1 MQSVQEGLSQI
12 LNPAQTFYNTNS
24 NPGANNT
31 SSSGNSA
38 PDPHKQTPTFTQHM
52 SKIIIENPT
61 QQVVVTPS
69 QQSNMLAR
77 KRSSINFDR
86 NANNSNEDLS
96 EKEITRQ
103 RQQQAQLQEQF
114 MKYYVSPRSTS
125 SNNNPT
131 RVTTQGQQ
139 PIMVETNIQPVQQ
152 IPSSVK
158 SSHSKNVLIQGIQ
171 NFA

>member
-1 MQSVQEGLSQI
+1 MLS
-12 LNPAQTFYNTNS
+12 
-24 NPGANNT
+24 
-31 SSSGNSA
+31 
-38 PDPHKQTPTFTQHM
+38 
-52 SKIIIENPT
+52 
-61 QQVVVTPS
+61 
-69 QQSNMLAR
+69 R

-131 RVTTQGQQ
+131 RVTTQG
-139 PIMVETNIQPVQQ
+139 
-152 IPSSVK
+152 
-158 SSHSKNVLIQGIQ
+158 
-171 NFA
+171 